1 MFLAGSIHQNWE
13 KIAILSYMNILEL
26 SEQEIGRRQSLQELR
41 NMGIDPY
48 PAAEFP
54 TNAFSTEIRADYQDG
69 EEKREV
75 VIAGRMMTRRVMGKA
90 SFVELQDSKGRIQVY
105 VTRDDI
111 CPDEN
116 KDLYNVVFKR
126 LLDIGDVIGIKGF
139 VFKTQ
144 TGEISVH
151 AQSLTLL
158 SKALKPLPIVKYKD
172 GVAYDKF
179 DDPELR
185 YRQRYVDLIVN
196 DGVKDTFLQR
206 ATVLRTMRKV
216 LDEAGYTE
224 VETPTLQAIAGG
236 ASARPFIT
244 HFNALNTDMYM
255 RIATELYLK
264 RLIVGGFE
272 GVYEIG
278 KNFRNEGMDR
288 NHNPEFTCMELYV
301 QYKDYNWMMAF
312 TEKLLETICIAVN
325 GSAEREID
333 GQTISFKA
341 PYRRLPILDAIKE
354 KTGYD
359 LNEKN
364 EDEIREICKK
374 LDMEV
379 DESMGK
385 GKLIDEIFGEFCEGT
400 FIQPTFIT
408 DYPVEMSPLT
418 KTHRSKPGLTERFE
432 LMVNGKEL
440 ANAYSELNDPIDQ
453 EERFK
458 EQMKLADKGDDEA
471 MIIDQDF
478 LRALQYGMP
487 PTSGIGIGIDRL
499 VMLMTG
505 KTFIQEVLF
514 FPQMKPEKKIPQ
526 STVEEWAAIGVPELW
541 VPVFRKAGYNLIS
554 DIAQVKAQALQMNV
568 CGVNKKYKLGYDNPK
583 VEQFQQWI
591 DNSQK

>member
-1 MFLAGSIHQNWE
+1 
-13 KIAILSYMNILEL
+13 MNVLEL
-26 SEQEIGRRQSLQELR
+26 SEQEIVRRQSLQELR
-41 NMGIDPY
+41 DMGIDPY
-48 PAAEFP
+48 PAAEYP
-54 TNAFSTEIRADYQDG
+54 TNAFSTDIRDNFKDD
-69 EEKREV
+69 EKREV
-75 VIAGRMMTRRVMGKA
+75 TIAGRLMSRRVMGKA
-90 SFVELQDSKGRIQVY
+90 SFAEIQDSKGRVQVY

-116 KDLYNVVFKR
+116 KDLYNKVFKR
-126 LLDIGDVIGIKGF
+126 LLDIGDFVGVKGF
-139 VFKTQ
+139 VFRTQ

-151 AQSLTLL
+151 AQELTLL
-158 SKALKPLPIVKYKD
+158 SKSLKPLPIVKYKD

-185 YRQRYVDLIVN
+185 YRQRYVDLVVN
-196 DGVKDTFLQR
+196 EGVKDTFLQR
-206 ATVLRTMRKV
+206 ATVIRTIRKV

-244 HFNALNTDMYM
+244 HFNALNIDMYM

-301 QYKDYNWMMAF
+301 QYKDYNWMMSF
-312 TEKLLETICIAVN
+312 TEKLLETVCVAVN
-325 GSAEREID
+325 GSTEREID
-333 GQTISFKA
+333 GNIVSFKA

-359 LNEKN
+359 LNGMS
-364 EDEIREICKK
+364 EDEIREVCKK
-374 LDMEV
+374 LEMDI
-379 DESMGK
+379 DETMGK

-418 KTHRSKPGLTERFE
+418 KMHRSKPGLTERFE

-458 EQMKLADKGDDEA
+458 EQMRLADKGDDEA

-478 LRALQYGMP
+478 LRSLQYGMP

-505 KTFIQEVLF
+505 KTYIQEVLF
-514 FPQMKPEKKIPQ
+514 FPQMRPEKKIPK
-526 STVEEWAAIGVPELW
+526 STVAEWGALGVPEEW
-541 VPVFRKAGYNLIS
+541 VPVFNKAGYNLVT
-554 DIAQVKAQALQMNV
+554 DIKDVKAQKLQMDV

-583 VEQFQQWI
+583 VDEFQAWI
-591 DNSQK
+591 DKANE

>member
-1 MFLAGSIHQNWE
+1 
-13 KIAILSYMNILEL
+13 MNVLEL
-26 SEQEIGRRQSLQELR
+26 SEQEIVRRNNLNELR
-41 NMGIDPY
+41 ALGIDPY
-48 PAAEFP
+48 PADEYP
-54 TNAFSTEIRADYQDG
+54 TDAFSTDIKAEYDDAA
-69 EEKREV
+69 EEKRQV
-75 VIAGRMMTRRVMGKA
+75 CIAGRIMSRRIMGKA
-90 SFVELQDSKGRIQVY
+90 SFLELQDSKGRIQVY

-111 CPDEN
+111 CPGEN
-116 KDLYNVVFKR
+116 KDLYNTVFKK
-126 LLDIGDVIGIKGF
+126 LLDLGDFVGIKGF

-151 AQSLTLL
+151 TQELTVLAK
-158 SKALKPLPIVKYKD
+158 SLKPLPIVKMKD
-172 GVAYDKF
+172 GEVYDSF

-196 DGVKDTFLQR
+196 SGVKETFLKRSAILKTLR
-206 ATVLRTMRKV
+206 AA

-224 VETPTLQAIAGG
+224 VETPILQSIPGG

-244 HFNALNTDMYM
+244 HHNSLDIDLYL

-278 KNFRNEGMDR
+278 KNFRNEGMDKS
-288 NHNPEFTCMELYV
+288 HNPEFTCMELYV

-312 TEKLLETICIAVN
+312 TEKLLERICIAVN
-325 GSAEREID
+325 GSTESVVD
-333 GQTISFKA
+333 GKTISFKA
-341 PYRRLPILDAIKE
+341 PYRRLPILEAIKE

-359 LNEKN
+359 LNGKSE
-364 EDEIREICKK
+364 EEICEICKA
-374 LDMEV
+374 LNLEID
-379 DESMGK
+379 DTMGK

-400 FIQPTFIT
+400 YIQPTFIT

-418 KTHRSKPGLTERFE
+418 KKHRTNPALTERFE

-453 EERFK
+453 EERFI
-458 EQMKLADKGDDEA
+458 EQMRLSEKGDDEA
-471 MIIDQDF
+471 MFIDQDF

-505 KTFIQEVLF
+505 QTTIQEVLF
-514 FPQMKPEKKIPQ
+514 FPQMRPEKKIPKD
-526 STVEEWAAIGVPELW
+526 SADKYAAIGVAEAL
-541 VPVFRKAGYNLIS
+541 VPVLQKAGYNLVS
-554 DIAQVKAQALQMNV
+554 DMKDVNPQKLQQQVGEV
-568 CGVNKKYKLGYDNPK
+568 IKKYKLDIEKPSVND
-583 VEQFQQWI
+583 VAEWI
-591 DNSQK
+591 SKI

>member
-1 MFLAGSIHQNWE
+1 
-13 KIAILSYMNILEL
+13 MNILEL

-54 TNAFSTEIRADYQDG
+54 TNAFSTEIKADFQDS

-151 AQSLTLL
+151 AQSLTIL

-301 QYKDYNWMMAF
+301 QYKDYNWMMSF

-359 LNEKN
+359 LNEKT

-526 STVEEWAAIGVPELW
+526 SSVEEWAAIGVPEQW